1 MPSTLPLIL
10 SREQI
15 TRGMRMKVSTP
26 DIAVVYSDAYG
37 RVASF
42 EGRPLRWA
50 QQVLATSAY
59 RTRYEVDLSYH
70 SRTAQLDSSPLPS
83 RGDTYYFRS
92 TVNVGFRV
100 TDPAKVVK
108 RNVTDGLTIVYSYL
122 ADAFRPVTRR
132 HEIEDAE
139 GAEDELNLLFPEPVV
154 LEEGITI
161 DRCRTQ
167 LLPDA
172 AAEHYLRSVRM
183 AGRNLHI
190 GEAEHKVAA
199 AAVRNKSELSE
210 IEQTARLAAER
221 RELEAT
227 SDLPMDLKGL
237 IRAHLARHPSETAY
251 AAELLQR
258 HEEAQLAHRDINDQ
272 RTMDLARYMMEQG
285 LIQAVDIEICAS
297 SLLPGSSSSPR
308 RPLPS
313 NSRPGR
319 GMTPCLI
326 AGTRGRA
333 SRRSRPLLPPA
344 RCRRRRLAPSPY
356 TSWLMSLLPTM
367 ATSKP

>member
-26 DIAVVYSDAYG
+26 DIAVVYADAYG
-37 RVASF
+37 RVAYF
-42 EGRPLRWA
+42 EGRPLGGRSRSWPPRPTGPAMRWI
-50 QQVLATSAY
+50 S
-59 RTRYEVDLSYH
+59 SYH
-70 SRTAQLDSSPLPS
+70 GRTAQLDSSPLPAAGTPITS
-83 RGDTYYFRS
+83 AAPS
-92 TVNVGFRV
+92 MSVFRV

-167 LLPDA
+167 LRPDA

-183 AGRNLHI
+183 AGRNLHV

-199 AAVRNKSELSE
+199 AAVRN
-210 IEQTARLAAER
+210 
-221 RELEAT
+221 RE
-227 SDLPMDLKGL
+227 
-237 IRAHLARHPSETAY
+237 
-251 AAELLQR
+251 
-258 HEEAQLAHRDINDQ
+258 
-272 RTMDLARYMMEQG
+272 
-285 LIQAVDIEICAS
+285 
-297 SLLPGSSSSPR
+297 
-308 RPLPS
+308 
-313 NSRPGR
+313 
-319 GMTPCLI
+319 
-326 AGTRGRA
+326 
-333 SRRSRPLLPPA
+333 
-344 RCRRRRLAPSPY
+344 
-356 TSWLMSLLPTM
+356 
-367 ATSKP
+367 